1 MVFDQ
6 LSVVLAGLA
15 ILIAVGYTA
24 QLTVKSDVDVD
35 SLPWVGLKSGVFA
48 GPRTRIGNAYWQS
61 WNGSAGNNGGGV
73 SEGSYS
79 TQLLIAGLTLDDSI
93 QLQRSLLSSRDPTNR
108 WLFSQG
114 RRSSGLQTKQT
125 VC

>member
-48 GPRTRIGNAYWQS
+48 GLRTRIGSLGTGVLATME
-61 WNGSAGNNGGGV
+61 AGYRKVRTPLN
-73 SEGSYS
+73 
-79 TQLLIAGLTLDDSI
+79 
-93 QLQRSLLSSRDPTNR
+93 
-108 WLFSQG
+108 
-114 RRSSGLQTKQT
+114 
-125 VC
+125 C

>member
-15 ILIAVGYTA
+15 ILIAVGYAA

-48 GPRTRIGNAYWQS
+48 GPRTRIGSLGTGVLATME
-61 WNGSAGNNGGGV
+61 AGYRKVRTPLN
-73 SEGSYS
+73 
-79 TQLLIAGLTLDDSI
+79 
-93 QLQRSLLSSRDPTNR
+93 
-108 WLFSQG
+108 
-114 RRSSGLQTKQT
+114 
-125 VC
+125 C